1 MLKEDNNVIREEFFS
16 PKLVPFKNKN
26 LYQGFVV
33 QSFPRISFF
42 FDKNSSRDNC
52 MTFELSQ
59 KDRHTTVDSCKLY
72 FQLLVGI
79 TFPLS
84 SLRYLVVTFE
94 FIPIVRKAKLS
105 NFKFR
110 QLVQV
115 YRRSLIIGMTRSKK
129 SSNRNP
135 NNCGTTY
142 YHQNRNPD
150 NGGIATIDGIVL
162 YCEITVIKIP
172 IIEDPCTYLDKYQE
186 MVHIHRASAT
196 SLAQCLQI
204 DSLVSNTNSLN
215 KYVDRLVIEVQL
227 II

>member
-26 LYQGFVV
+26 LPGFCSTE
-33 QSFPRISFF
+33 SFARISFF

-72 FQLLVGI
+72 SQLLVGI

-115 YRRSLIIGMTRSKK
+115 YRRFSIIDMTDSKK
-129 SSNRNP
+129 SSQKIKIQIS
-135 NNCGTTY
+135 GTTIP
-142 YHQNRNPD
+142 R
-150 NGGIATIDGIVL
+150 IA
-162 YCEITVIKIP
+162 IP
-172 IIEDPCTYLDKYQE
+172 IIEELLYIQVL
-186 MVHIHRASAT
+186 
-196 SLAQCLQI
+196 
-204 DSLVSNTNSLN
+204 
-215 KYVDRLVIEVQL
+215 
-227 II
+227 